1 MSRQMRYT
9 GREIRQ
15 TEAKD
20 TIYMNK
26 KLYMRA
32 LLCVLALLCGARCG
46 CAPAVARAAV
56 ELICEE
62 YPLERNGCALHL
74 DCVREAQAEPGKAIL
89 LLHGSTYSSHIF
101 DVDYGDYSLVRRLA
115 REGYGVW
122 RLDIA
127 GYGRSGGVA
136 DGFMP
141 DTAYAAGDIAA
152 AVEAIVRETGL
163 EKVDVLGWS
172 WGTMTAGRY
181 AAGRPEHLGRLVL
194 YGPVLVGLGGDAGTE
209 PFSHNTWEGAAE
221 DFQRRADGRID
232 EAIADPVVVG
242 LFCSGCWRYDGDSS
256 PNGWRKDA
264 LVDPSRKLIDLDSI
278 AAPTLVICGDR
289 DPYMDWEAV
298 NSCLDHLPEGSRL
311 EIIPGGSHIVMY
323 EKPYY
328 RDFQDRVVRFLAG
341 A

>member
-1 MSRQMRYT
+1 MKNRLFVAAM
-9 GREIRQ
+9 
-15 TEAKD
+15 
-20 TIYMNK
+20 
-26 KLYMRA
+26 LC
-32 LLCVLALLCGARCG
+32 LLAILCGAG
-46 CAPAVARAAV
+46 IGRAQGT
-56 ELICEE
+56 EE
-62 YPLERNGCALHL
+62 NMADYSYRVCPLERNGCPLHL
-74 DCVREAQAEPGKAIL
+74 DCVRLEGTTLERNIL

-127 GYGRSGGVA
+127 GYGRSGAVA

-152 AVEAIVRETGL
+152 AVEAIVRETGS
-163 EKVDVLGWS
+163 EQVDLLGWS
-172 WGTMTAGRY
+172 WGTMTAAAY
-181 AAGRPEHLGRLVL
+181 AATHPRHLGRLVL
-194 YGPVLVGLGGDAGTE
+194 YGPVLSGLEGEAGDA

-221 DFQRRADGRID
+221 DFQRRDDGSFD
-232 EAIADPVVVG
+232 SAVTDPVVID

-264 LVDPSRKLIDLDSI
+264 FVGRSARLIDLDSI
-278 AAPTLVICGDR
+278 AAPTLLICGSL

-298 NSCLDHLPEGSRL
+298 GAALEHLPGGSRL
-311 EIIPGGSHIVMY
+311 EIIPGGSHIMMY
-323 EKPYY
+323 EKPCY
-328 RDFQDRVVRFLAG
+328 RAFQEKVIRFLEG